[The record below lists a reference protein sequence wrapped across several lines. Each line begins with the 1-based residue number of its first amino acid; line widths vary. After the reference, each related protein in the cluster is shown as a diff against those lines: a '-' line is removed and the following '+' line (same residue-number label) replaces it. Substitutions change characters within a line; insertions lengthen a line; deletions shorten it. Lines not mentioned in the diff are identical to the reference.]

1 MTTYINCS
9 IEMLKKFQSQQAP
22 DEESPES
29 SSGSKRSSCLGY
41 VIDTVETILLA
52 LVLFLAINTLS
63 ARVRVENVSMK
74 PTLEPGQFLLVN
86 RVAYKLSSPQT
97 GDIIVFHAPGAS
109 DQDYIKRVIGLPGDE
124 IRITNGIVYVN
135 EYPLYE
141 PYIADAPNYSGSWTV
156 PEDEYF
162 VLGDN
167 RNNSSD
173 SHLWGF
179 VPADD
184 IVGRALLIY
193 WPMQQISILRTPDFV
208 QAVQ

>member
-1 MTTYINCS
+1 MF
-9 IEMLKKFQSQQAP
+9 EKFQSEKTPLEDSSQQT
-22 DEESPES
+22 
-29 SSGSKRSSCLGY
+29 SGSKRSGCVGFI
-41 VIDTVETILLA
+41 VDTVETILLA
-52 LVLFLAINTLS
+52 LVLFLAINALS

-86 RVAYKLSSPQT
+86 RVSYKLGSPHI
-97 GDIIVFHAPGAS
+97 GDIVVFHAPGVS
-109 DQDYIKRVIGLPGDE
+109 DLDYIKRVVGLPGDE
-124 IRITNGIVYVN
+124 VHIENGIVTVN
-135 EYPLYE
+135 NQPLYE
-141 PYIADAPNYSGSWTV
+141 PYVSEAPNYTGTWVV
-156 PEDEYF
+156 PEGEYF

-179 VPADD
+179 VPSED

-193 WPMQQISILRTPDFV
+193 WPFTDLALLRSPDVV

>member
-1 MTTYINCS
+1 MF
-9 IEMLKKFQSQQAP
+9 KKYQSEISEDSPQAP
-22 DEESPES
+22 KK
-29 SSGSKRSSCLGY
+29 SKRSSY
-41 VIDTVETILLA
+41 VGFIVDTAETILLA
-52 LVLFLAINTLS
+52 LILFLAINALS
-63 ARVRVENVSMK
+63 ARVRVENVSMR

-86 RVAYKLSSPQT
+86 RVSYKLGRPHI
-97 GDIIVFHAPGAS
+97 GDIIVFHAPGVS

-124 IRITNGIVYVN
+124 VRIENGIIYVN
-135 EYPLYE
+135 EHPLYE
-141 PYIADAPNYSGSWTV
+141 PYISEQVNYIGSWTV
-156 PEDEYF
+156 PEGEYF

-179 VPADD
+179 VPEED

-193 WPMQQISILRTPDFV
+193 WPFTDFALLRSPDIV